1 MFRYI
6 IRTVAFIYIKI
17 FNRLECV
24 NLKNIPRE
32 GSLILYSNHIS
43 NADPVILIGPVKRMA
58 YFMAKQELFNNR
70 LMAKF
75 FLALGVFPVKRGSGD
90 ISAIKNA
97 LAKLKTGA
105 ILCMFPEGTR
115 KKEGKTSKILPGIAM
130 LAIRSRCPVLPAAI
144 MGNFGF
150 LKKMKIIYGTPIDL
164 SQYYGKELTN
174 DDYIKISEDLMKESQ
189 KLMEG

>member
-6 IRTVAFIYIKI
+6 VKTAAFIYIKI
-17 FNRLECV
+17 FCRLECV
-24 NLKNIPRE
+24 NFKNIPRE

-43 NADPVILIGPVKRMA
+43 NADPIILVGPVKRMA
-58 YFMAKQELFNNR
+58 YFMAKQELFNNK
-70 LMAKF
+70 LLAKF
-75 FLALGVFPVKRGSGD
+75 FLSVGVFPVKRGSGD

-97 LAKLKTGA
+97 LAKLKAGA

-115 KKEGKTSKILPGIAM
+115 KKEGKPSKIMPGIAM
-130 LAIRSRCPVLPAAI
+130 LAIRAKCPVLPAAI

-150 LKKMKIIYGTPIDL
+150 LKKMKIIYGAPIYL
-164 SQYYGKELTN
+164 SQYYNKELTN
-174 DDYIKISEDLMKESQ
+174 DDYLKISEDLMKESQ